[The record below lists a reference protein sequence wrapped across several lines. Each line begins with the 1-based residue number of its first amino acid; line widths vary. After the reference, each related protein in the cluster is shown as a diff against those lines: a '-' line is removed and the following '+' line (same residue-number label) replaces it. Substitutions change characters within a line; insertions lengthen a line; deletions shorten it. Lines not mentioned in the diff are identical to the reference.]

1 MRVSSIISVELAERK
16 PFGWHTRLTAEANG
30 ISDVNNTQSSEQ
42 LSQCETDYAVNLSY
56 CRPVWVSRLAQESR
70 VLAHPHR
77 LVNSASL
84 LASSR
89 REQGLQ
95 ARGLPSAFLDITEI
109 SLFKMRD
116 GN

>member
-1 MRVSSIISVELAERK
+1 MRVSSIINVELTRRK
-16 PFGWHTRLTAEANG
+16 PFGWHKWLTAEANG

-42 LSQCETDYAVNLSY
+42 LSQRETDYAVSLSY
-56 CRPVWVSRLAQESR
+56 CQPVWVSGLAQESR
-70 VLAHPHR
+70 VLAHPHG
-77 LVNSASL
+77 LVNSASM

-95 ARGLPSAFLDITEI
+95 ARRLPSTSPDIPEI